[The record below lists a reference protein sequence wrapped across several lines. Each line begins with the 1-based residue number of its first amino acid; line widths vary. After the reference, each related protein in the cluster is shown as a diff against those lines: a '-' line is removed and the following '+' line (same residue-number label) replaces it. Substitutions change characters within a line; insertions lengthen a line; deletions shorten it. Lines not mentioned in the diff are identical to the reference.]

1 MIHLHLSLLLRM
13 FSERIKD
20 DCRLSAADLKPC
32 DRFSRSSEMW
42 LDLISFFI
50 EPSGPLFT
58 LQIILFSPCGLQVAL
73 FVWFLSPY
81 LPLVALL
88 VVLLASRTQTS
99 NLCLTSGSSG
109 WIAFLCLSLSSPHHL
124 SWFWVIPVQFLSLSR
139 KSIPVRCCV

>member
-1 MIHLHLSLLLRM
+1 MIHLHQSLLLRM

-73 FVWFLSPY
+73 FADSCLPTCPWLLCWWFSWPPGHKPQICASPLGRLAELHSYVCLS
-81 LPLVALL
+81 
-88 VVLLASRTQTS
+88 VVLTTFPDF
-99 NLCLTSGSSG
+99 G
-109 WIAFLCLSLSSPHHL
+109 
-124 SWFWVIPVQFLSLSR
+124 LSR
-139 KSIPVRCCV
+139 FSFCH